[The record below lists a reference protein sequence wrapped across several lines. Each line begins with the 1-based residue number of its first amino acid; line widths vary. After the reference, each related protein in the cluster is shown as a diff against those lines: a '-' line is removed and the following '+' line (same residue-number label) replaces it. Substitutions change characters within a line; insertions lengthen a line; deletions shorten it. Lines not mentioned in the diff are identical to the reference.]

1 MQSINRILVPL
12 SVIFLGVV
20 SAQDPKPPTVQQL
33 IFSIAIAPV
42 EGAAETEIEFS
53 DIDLAQASTAEQL
66 AGARTKSVRTKEK
79 IYREYLAPEIKFFRL
94 RSIHITG
101 VRGAYSVT
109 RPVADFMRKA
119 FREPKLPIVQ
129 QGQTE
134 YLLGSRIELPIQPNL
149 VTKYKLN
156 DGEFLEYREPLVFD
170 KPATYKMQVNI
181 ENQQQDVVFTKNYVF
196 KVELNPPT
204 TRAVISDPV
213 HSRDGILLGK
223 ESSLVFLAEDNE
235 SGVAQT
241 FYRIIPLAKDVDAI
255 PFSVYGARLKYSDV
269 APSGSLA
276 ILQYYSV
283 DKAGNKEAI
292 KTELLRSE

>member
-1 MQSINRILVPL
+1 MKLLIRIIVLMLLALYSIVN
-12 SVIFLGVV
+12 S
-20 SAQDPKPPTVQQL
+20 QDQKPATVQQL
-33 IFSIAIAPV
+33 IFSIAITPA

-66 AGARTKSVRTKEK
+66 AGARTQSVRTKEK
-79 IYREYLAPEIKFFRL
+79 FYREYLAPEIKYFRL
-94 RSIHITG
+94 RSIHKTG

-170 KPATYKMQVNI
+170 KPATYRMQVNI
-181 ENQQQDVVFTKNYVF
+181 ENQQQEVVFTKNYLF
-196 KVELNPPT
+196 KVELNPPK

-223 ESSLVFLAEDNE
+223 DSSLVFLAEDSE

-241 FYRIIPLAKDVDAI
+241 FYRIIALAKDVAAV
-255 PFSVYGARLKYSDV
+255 PFSAYGARIKHSDV
-269 APSGSLA
+269 APNGSLA
-276 ILQYYSV
+276 VLQYYSV